1 MRIAASVRGFVVAL
15 GVVGVAAGA
24 NAVPIFLNF
33 DGVASGST
41 ANSAAAGSGL
51 RFDLGAFLPE
61 LDAFGDPIP
70 GSDAYR
76 VDPTAVDDVRV
87 SNPNA
92 RGYGNA
98 PSPVNAL
105 DALDQGVLITFDT
118 PVDIS
123 AFAVALDLSAFG
135 FPGNFDIVFQDQDG
149 GVLQLLPTAQ
159 SVPGFVAALSGPLLD
174 VASIYLPSG
183 AYYDNL
189 SLTVPEPALGLV
201 LGLGLAMVSG
211 ASRRRAR

>member
-1 MRIAASVRGFVVAL
+1 MRIAARVRGFVVAL
-15 GVVGVAAGA
+15 GVVGIAAGA
-24 NAVPIFLNF
+24 NAVPILLDF

-41 ANSAAAGSGL
+41 ANSAAVGSGL

-76 VDPTAVDDVRV
+76 PDPSPIDDVRV
-87 SNPNA
+87 NDPSS

-118 PVDIS
+118 PVDLA
-123 AFAVALDLSAFG
+123 AFSVTLDLSTFG
-135 FPGNFDIVFQDQDG
+135 FPGGFDIVFQGEDG

-183 AYYDNL
+183 AYYDDL
-189 SLTVPEPALGLV
+189 SLSVPEPALGLV
-201 LGLGLAMVSG
+201 LGLALLPW
-211 ASRRRAR
+211 ASRRRAG

>member
-1 MRIAASVRGFVVAL
+1 MGIAGSVRGFVMAL
-15 GVVGVAAGA
+15 CVVGVAVGA
-24 NAVPIFLNF
+24 DAAPIFLDF
-33 DGVASGST
+33 DGVGSGAT

-70 GSDAYR
+70 GTDAYR
-76 VDPTAVDDVRV
+76 PDPTAVDDVRV
-87 SNPNA
+87 GNPNA

-105 DALDQGVLITFDT
+105 DAIDQGVLITFDT
-118 PVDIS
+118 PLDIS
-123 AFAVALDLSAFG
+123 AFAVTLDLSALG
-135 FPGNFDIVFQDQDG
+135 FPGNFDIVFQDENG

-159 SVPGFVAALSGPLLD
+159 SVPGFVAAFSGSLLD

-201 LGLGLAMVSG
+201 LGLGLALLMG
-211 ASRRRAR
+211 ASRRSAR